1 MVYNK
6 HKNKTKNL
14 KRKEFHKEEVK
25 AISSL
30 VGVLIVVEH

>member
-6 HKNKTKNL
+6 PKNKTRDL
-14 KRKEFHKEEVK
+14 KRKEFHKEDVK

-30 VGVLIVVEH
+30 VVVLIVVEH

>member
-6 HKNKTKNL
+6 PKNKTRNL

-30 VGVLIVVEH
+30 VGVLIAAEH

>member
-6 HKNKTKNL
+6 PKNKIRNL
-14 KRKEFHKEEVK
+14 KRKKFHKEEVK